1 MNGEGGQHDGENGE
15 GDEEG
20 GRGRRVPP
28 VANNSVYI
36 KGFPETTSEDD
47 IRAEVCCVHFF
58 FFSLRGLW
66 VGHDP
71 LMCAT
76 WLLMSLCEGVG

>member
-1 MNGEGGQHDGENGE
+1 MNGEGGRHDGENGE
-15 GDEEG
+15 GEEEG

-47 IRAEVCCVHFF
+47 IRAEVCRNFVNG
-58 FFSLRGLW
+58 SR
-66 VGHDP
+66 
-71 LMCAT
+71 
-76 WLLMSLCEGVG
+76 